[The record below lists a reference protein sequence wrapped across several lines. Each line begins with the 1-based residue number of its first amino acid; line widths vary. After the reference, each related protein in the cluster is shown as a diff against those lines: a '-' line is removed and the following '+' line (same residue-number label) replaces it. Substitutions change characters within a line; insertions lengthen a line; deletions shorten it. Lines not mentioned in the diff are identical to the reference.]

1 MKKLDVFVI
10 KSYIGPLVLTFFIS
24 LFILVMQ
31 FLWKYVDDLVGK
43 GLEWYIIGEL
53 LFYASSTFV
62 PLALPL
68 AILLSSLMT
77 FGNLGEQYELVALKA
92 SGISLRRIMKPLIA
106 LSLVISIMAF
116 LFSNYVLPIANLKF
130 HSLLYDVRQQKLT
143 LNIKEGIFYNGIE
156 GFTIRVASK
165 DQEKNILKDIMIY
178 NHSQRLG
185 NTQLT
190 VAKWGTME
198 MAPDK
203 STLIFKLFDGSN
215 YEEITDRRNYK
226 ITRPFQRSHFKEQT
240 RRFGGLD
247 FALNRTNEELFRN
260 NYQMM
265 NLGQL
270 SQTKDSLSE
279 ELVIRKN
286 TFQKSIREKYEFLN
300 AKVDTLKKASNIL
313 ASQATK
319 DSASLVSSDSI
330 SRHSTDSVLL
340 AANDSIKQ
348 LLKDSVLLASND
360 TVLPVSAAS
369 IASKTPDLLVGL
381 TKTEKAKILDFA
393 LQATRSVKN
402 NIEYSKKDFEE
413 RQLRVRKHEIEWH
426 RKFTLS
432 IACLILFFIGAPLG
446 AIIRKGGLGLPVVV
460 SVFFFV
466 IFHIISI
473 TGEKYAR
480 AGILEPQIAM
490 WLASAVLLP
499 LGIFLTYKSTTD
511 SPILE
516 ADAWNRILKKI
527 LFFKKSEAPISPEVK

>member
-330 SRHSTDSVLL
+330 SRHSTDSILL

-360 TVLPVSAAS
+360 SILPVSTAS
-369 IASKTPDLLVGL
+369 TASKTPNLLVGL
-381 TKTEKAKILDFA
+381 TKTEKAKILDYA
-393 LQATRSVKN
+393 LQAARSVKN

-499 LGIFLTYKSTTD
+499 LGIFLTYKATTD

-516 ADAWNRILKKI
+516 ADAWNRILKKFI
-527 LFFKKSEAPISPEVK
+527 LLKKSEAPISPEVK

>member
-1 MKKLDVFVI
+1 LKKLDVFVI